1 MPYQAEERGKL
12 KRQRVEQAIQLAM
25 QGRWEEAIEAN
36 RAILALFPDDVD
48 AYNRLGKALSELGR
62 YGEARDAYARALELD
77 PANII
82 AKKNLSRLTSLAEA
96 VPQREVKEKAHPALF
111 IGETGKTGITV
122 LQRPAPEVL
131 ARMHAG
137 DHVYL
142 RRRENVLV
150 VENAGGEYLGE
161 VEPRIGQRLIRLMEG
176 GNRYAAAITSVA
188 DKESRII
195 IKEIYQHPTQAGR
208 LSFPPSG
215 GESFRP
221 YVKEKLLRHGLEEA
235 PYDEAEA
242 VEEWGDEDEEDSG
255 ETDLRAYGL
264 SGAVAD
270 EEPEDELS
278 Q

>member
-1 MPYQAEERGKL
+1 MVYQTEDRGKL

-25 QGRWEEAIEAN
+25 QGRWAEAVEIN
-36 RAILALFPDDVD
+36 RATLELFPDDVD

-62 YGEARDAYARALELD
+62 YSEARDAYNRALELD
-77 PANII
+77 GANII
-82 AKKNLSRLTSLAEA
+82 AKKNLARLATLGEA
-96 VPQREVKEKAHPALF
+96 MPQREVKGKADPTLF
-111 IGETGKTGITV
+111 IEETGKTGITTI
-122 LQRPAPEVL
+122 QRPSVEVL

-142 RRRENVLV
+142 HHRENALV

-161 VEPRIGQRLIRLMEG
+161 VEPRISRRLIRLMES

-215 GESFRP
+215 GEPFRP
-221 YVKEKLLRHGLEEA
+221 YIRGGLLKRGREEVT
-235 PYDEAEA
+235 YDEAGGA
-242 VEEWGDEDEEDSG
+242 EEWEEDEEDTG
-255 ETDLRAYGL
+255 EGDLRAYGL
-264 SGAVAD
+264 RQTEGD
-270 EEPEDELS
+270 EEREDEFAE
-278 Q
+278 